1 MNTRLYEVIIN
12 LLLFY
17 FVTSVINGVT
27 IREGNLLSTIIVGI
41 VFGVLMAAVPQML
54 GFFKIN
60 VNTWASLL
68 LSIMLSFIFLF
79 ILSTLGIAL
88 FTAATIDLGLPGL
101 IITLNDG
108 ISSLLFLSVLIALF
122 SVGLKQLGKK

>member
-1 MNTRLYEVIIN
+1 MNTRIYEVIIN

-79 ILSTLGIAL
+79 ILSTLGIAV
-88 FTAATIDLGLPGL
+88 FAAAVIDLGLPGL
-101 IITLNDG
+101 VIAINDA
-108 ISSLLFLSVLIALF
+108 ISSLLFLSVLIALL